1 MTFMHPTPYTLE
13 SELLESMT
21 DEQFLRFC
29 RDNPAMRFERTAGK
43 KIVVMSPTGSESS
56 FWNGE
61 LFFQL
66 KQWDKENGLG
76 KCFDSSGGFKLRDG
90 SIKSPDIAWIANE
103 KWDRISEKDRKVF
116 APICPEFVLELRS
129 ESDLLPPLLEKM
141 KAWVANGVQLGF
153 LIDPMEKV
161 SYVFRGNGEVS
172 KFDGFDRS
180 LSGENT
186 LPGFEL
192 DLRIFIS

>member
-1 MTFMHPTPYTLE
+1 MHPTPYTLE

-66 KQWDKENGLG
+66 KQWDKANSLG
-76 KCFDSSGGFKLRDG
+76 KCFDSYGGFKLPDG
-90 SIKSPDIAWIANE
+90 SIKSPD
-103 KWDRISEKDRKVF
+103 V
-116 APICPEFVLELRS
+116 
-129 ESDLLPPLLEKM
+129 
-141 KAWVANGVQLGF
+141 AWVPNAKW
-153 LIDPMEKV
+153 EK
-161 SYVFRGNGEVS
+161 SFGAG
-172 KFDGFDRS
+172 
-180 LSGENT
+180 
-186 LPGFEL
+186 
-192 DLRIFIS
+192 